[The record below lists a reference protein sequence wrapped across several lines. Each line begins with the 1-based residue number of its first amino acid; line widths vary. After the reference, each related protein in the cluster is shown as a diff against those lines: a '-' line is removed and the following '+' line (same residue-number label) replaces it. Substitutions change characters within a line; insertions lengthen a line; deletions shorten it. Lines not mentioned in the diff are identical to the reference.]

1 MYLAQSVSVSR
12 LAAQYHHSDKH
23 LIILY
28 SITLFVNA
36 ALLFIIEP
44 MIAKMI
50 LPFLGGSPSVWNA
63 SLVFYQG
70 CLLVGYAYAHYGS
83 SWLGIKRH
91 AFVHLGLVFAA
102 ILLLPVA
109 LPIDWLAAP
118 TQSPTKLVLSALTV
132 AIGFPFLVMAAAA
145 PLLQKW
151 FAQCRHSAA
160 RDPYFLYAASN
171 AGSMVGLLAYP
182 ILFEPNLTLSQQ
194 NHFWF
199 YGYIGLAILIA
210 FCLLFYLRSSFLVV
224 ADADSG
230 ATESRLDDHPGGDR
244 ECAITL
250 TRRLRWL
257 IWSFVPSSL
266 LCGVTTYITTDI
278 VSAPLFWV
286 IPLAAYLLSF
296 IVAFGGA
303 RWATSQ
309 FMVRRQAFLLLG
321 AALTVAV
328 GAASPVYIVVPL
340 HLLAFFVTAVLCHGR
355 LAQDRPAAIHLTNF
369 YLWISLGGVLGGLFN
384 ALLAPQ
390 IFDGVFEYPLMMVA
404 AAFARPFVVDDG
416 RAVSKKMDW
425 LLPLLLCVAMM
436 IVIDLG
442 KTMLF
447 LPGSNLQL
455 MIFGITGIICLS
467 FAYRPV
473 RFGMGFIAL
482 LLIAAMFPPRY
493 GQDLFRDRSFFG
505 AYRATYDATSK
516 RHLLFHGTTIH
527 GAQNAEQSTRLQ
539 PLSYYHRTSPVGQV
553 LVASARSGAA
563 SKVAVVGLG
572 TGALACHGT
581 PSQHFTFYEIDPMV
595 ERIARDERLFTY
607 LRDCPPRIDVVIGDA
622 RLSLANAPHQ
632 YYDIFVL
639 DAFSSD
645 VIPVHLLTRQALE
658 LYLRKTAGDGMVLI
672 HISNRYMDLA
682 PVLDR
687 LALEL
692 NLTALIQDDFN
703 LTAALSAEGK
713 RPSRWILLARDRR
726 VIERF
731 AADPRWRALDGRLGG
746 DLWTDE
752 FSDVLKVLHWR

>member
-1 MYLAQSVSVSR
+1 M
-12 LAAQYHHSDKH
+12 
-23 LIILY
+23 IILY

-44 MIAKMI
+44 MVAKMI
-50 LPFLGGSPSVWNA
+50 LPFLGGSPAVWNA

-70 CLLVGYAYAHYGS
+70 CLLIGYAYAHYGS

-102 ILLLPVA
+102 ILLLPVT
-109 LPIDWLAAP
+109 LPIHWFSTP
-118 TQSPTKLVLSALTV
+118 TESPTTLVLSALTV
-132 AIGFPFLVMAAAA
+132 SIGFPFLVIAAGA

-171 AGSMVGLLAYP
+171 GGSMVGLLAYP

-194 NHFWF
+194 THFWF
-199 YGYIGLAILIA
+199 YGYIGLAMLIA
-210 FCLLFYLRSSFLVV
+210 LCLLVYLRSFSRVV

-230 ATESRLDDHPGGDR
+230 VNQSSVDDATAGDR
-244 ECAITL
+244 ECTITL
-250 TRRLRWL
+250 ARRLRWL
-257 IWSFVPSSL
+257 LWSFVPSSL
-266 LCGVTTYITTDI
+266 LCGVTTYITTDV

-296 IVAFGGA
+296 IIAFGGA
-303 RWATSQ
+303 KWATSA

-328 GAASPVYIVVPL
+328 SATSPVYIVLPL
-340 HLLAFFVTAVLCHGR
+340 HLLAFFATAVICHGR
-355 LAQDRPAAIHLTNF
+355 LAEDRPPAIYLTNF

-404 AAFARPFVVDDG
+404 AAFARPFIVG
-416 RAVSKKMDW
+416 AAAAASKKMDW
-425 LLPLLLCVAMM
+425 LLPLLICAAMM
-436 IVIDLG
+436 IVIEFG
-442 KTMLF
+442 KTMPSL
-447 LPGSNLQL
+447 SRANLHL
-455 MIFGITGIICLS
+455 MTFGIAGIICLS
-467 FAYRPV
+467 FASRPV
-473 RFGMGFIAL
+473 RFGAGLVAL
-482 LLIAAMFPPRY
+482 LLIAVRFPPQY
-493 GQDLFRDRSFFG
+493 GQELFRDRSFFG
-505 AYRATYDATSK
+505 AYRATYDVASK

-527 GAQNAEQSTRLQ
+527 GAQNSEQSTRLH
-539 PLSYYHRTSPVGQV
+539 PLSYYHRTGPAGQV

-563 SKVAVVGLG
+563 GSKVAIVGLG
-572 TGALACHGT
+572 AGALACHGAA
-581 PSQHFTFYEIDPMV
+581 SQHFTFYEIDPMV

-607 LRDCPPRIDVVIGDA
+607 LRDCPPKIDVVIGDA
-622 RLSLANAPHQ
+622 RLSLTNAPNQH
-632 YYDIFVL
+632 YDIFVL

-658 LYLRKTAGDGMVLI
+658 LYLRKTAGDGILLI

-687 LALEL
+687 LAMEL
-692 NLTALIQDDFN
+692 NLSALIQDDFDLN
-703 LTAALSAEGK
+703 AELSAEGK
-713 RPSRWILLARDRR
+713 IPSRWILLARDRR
-726 VIERF
+726 VIERYTK
-731 AADPRWRALDGRLGG
+731 DPRWRALDGRLGG